1 MSNKNQLPR
10 TVWIVSGPSGS
21 GKTSLCDAFLQ
32 DDFWSKRLMKSV
44 SYTTRPMRPGEKEGK
59 DYIHMTPQKFLS
71 LKRAGVFLEREKIF
85 GFDYGTP
92 KKVLEDA
99 RRADKD
105 LLLCIDVKGAKRVKK
120 FFKKNAVSIFIL
132 PPQLKALRGRLK
144 KRLTESEKDIE
155 KRLRRVKTEL
165 SYIKDYDYV
174 VVNDDFNVALKKL
187 KSILTAK
194 HCEGAYVLRS
204 IGKTYR

>member
-32 DDFWSKRLMKSV
+32 DDFWSKRLMRSV

-71 LKRAGVFLEREKIF
+71 LKRAGAFLEREKIF

-92 KKVLEDA
+92 KKAIEDA